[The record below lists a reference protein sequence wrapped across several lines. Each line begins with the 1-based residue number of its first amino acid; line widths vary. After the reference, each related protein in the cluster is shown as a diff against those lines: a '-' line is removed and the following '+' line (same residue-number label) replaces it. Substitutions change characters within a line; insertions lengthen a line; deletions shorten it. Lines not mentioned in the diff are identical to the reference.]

1 MEVTDITKEEAGW
14 MLKTMLRIRNFEDK
28 VFELLARDLLKGA
41 SHVYAGEEAVAVG
54 TCSAIKKDDY
64 IASTHRGHGHCLAKG
79 GQLKEMM
86 AELCG
91 KSTGYCKGRGG
102 SMHIADVGTRNL
114 GATGIVG
121 SNIPVA
127 TGAALACQML
137 DNGSI
142 VVCFFGD
149 GASNTGSFHESMN
162 MAATWKLPVL
172 FVCENNLYGMSVAF
186 NRASPTENVADRGPA
201 YNIPAVIVDGMD
213 VLAVKEAVSASAER
227 VRAGGGPELI
237 ECKTYRYRG
246 HSRSDPR
253 KYRTKEEEQHWR
265 DRDPIVAFRKRL
277 VDGSVMSE
285 KECGAI
291 EKEVEVEIT
300 EAEKFAVEESQS
312 LPPEQLYEDV
322 YKGWIQHEMGIV
334 PEGGNNA

>member
-14 MLKTMLRIRNFEDK
+14 MLRTMLRIRNFEDK

-54 TCSAIKKDDY
+54 ACSAIAEDDY

-79 GQLKEMM
+79 GQLREMM

-102 SMHIADVGTRNL
+102 SMHIADVGTSNL

-127 TGAALACQML
+127 AGAALACQML
-137 DNGSI
+137 GNGKI

-149 GASNTGSFHESMN
+149 GASNTGSCHESLN
-162 MAATWKLPVL
+162 MAATWKLPVV

-186 NRASPTENVADRGPA
+186 SRASATENVADRAAGYDMPS
-201 YNIPAVIVDGMD
+201 VIVDGMD
-213 VLAVKEAVSASAER
+213 VLAVKEAVAAAADR

-265 DRDPIVAFRKRL
+265 DRDPIVAFEKRL

-285 KECGAI
+285 KECSAI
-291 EKEVEVEIT
+291 EKEVEAEIA
-300 EAEKFAVEESQS
+300 EAEKFAIEESES
-312 LPPEQLYEDV
+312 LPPAQLYEDV
-322 YKGWIQHEMGIV
+322 YKGWIQKGTGIV
-334 PEGGNNA
+334 PEGGSDV